1 MPLLRRLLAL
11 AVLLGFVALV
21 VFVLQPEKSQP
32 EPAAAGAAA
41 LPAITGP
48 AILTVSGLDEKL
60 FAGGVAE
67 FDIGRLD
74 ALGRTEIETTTIWT
88 EGKHRYTG
96 VLLADL
102 LAALGLSGT
111 ETQLEFRAL
120 NDYAIEFAANEAT
133 AEAPLLAYLADGQPM
148 QVRDKGPLW
157 LIYPYDSDASYR
169 TDTIYAR
176 SIWQLDRVTV
186 LR

>member
-21 VFVLQPEKSQP
+21 AVVLQPETSQP
-32 EPAAAGAAA
+32 EPADAAAAA

-48 AILTVSGLDEKL
+48 VILTVSGLDEKR
-60 FAGGVAE
+60 FAGGVVE
-67 FDIGRLD
+67 FDIGRLE
-74 ALGRTEIETTTIWT
+74 ALGRSEIETTTIWT

-102 LAALGLSGT
+102 LTSLGLSGT
-111 ETQLEFRAL
+111 VTQLEFRAL

-133 AEAPLLAYLADGQPM
+133 AEAPLLAYLEDGQPM
-148 QVRDKGPLW
+148 PVRDKGPLW
-157 LIYPYDSDASYR
+157 LIYPYDCDADYR

-176 SIWQLDRVTV
+176 SIWLLDRITV